1 MRFALPVVFLI
12 LLTAVIVFSHEGAPV
27 IDDAPDLSL
36 PVYSACAADADCGF
50 VARPCASPAA
60 VRKDRLKELRYYYQN
75 VRRPVCP
82 AETPPQEAVKAVC
95 IENRCAAAQPDDMPE
110 ETK

>member
-27 IDDAPDLSL
+27 IDDAPDLAL
-36 PVYSACAADADCGF
+36 PVYSACTADADCGF

-60 VRKDRLKELRYYYQN
+60 VRRDRLTELRYYYQRA
-75 VRRPVCP
+75 RRPRCP
-82 AETPPQEAVKAVC
+82 AETPPQEAAKAVC
-95 IENRCAAAQPDDMPE
+95 IENRCTARAAGDTPE
-110 ETK
+110 DSK